1 MHFQKVVIPAEA
13 VSEGSGFLGPLGH
26 GFDAQTLH
34 WPMNSQFAEIGNSTK
49 QAIFEFCPYKT
60 SGFENI
66 AFAKTLCAPTGEKLH
81 FSKNAFRSRGVAKN
95 TQPSKLC
102 KKTL

>member
-1 MHFQKVVIPAEA
+1 MVAAGA
-13 VSEGSGFLGPLGH
+13 VWEGSGFLGPLGH

-49 QAIFEFCPYKT
+49 QAIFEICPYKT

-66 AFAKTLCAPTGEKLH
+66 AFAKTLCAPTGENLH
-81 FSKNAFRSRGVAKN
+81 FSKNAFRSRGVAKKK
-95 TQPSKLC
+95 QPSKLC
-102 KKTL
+102 KKRYK